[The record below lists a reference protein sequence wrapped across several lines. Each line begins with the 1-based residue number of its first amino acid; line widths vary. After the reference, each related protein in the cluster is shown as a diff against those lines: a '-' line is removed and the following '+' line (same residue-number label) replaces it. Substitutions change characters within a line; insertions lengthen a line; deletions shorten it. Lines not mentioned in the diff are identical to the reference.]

1 MTASSEGR
9 PGERFL
15 SRRGEVLGDYGFED
29 DPGRPEWRAD
39 GGLTFWHYTRRNRL
53 SLILGTAGGLRARKR
68 AFFSTELT
76 PEFEG
81 LYTVEG
87 FLDTKP
93 RWLDDSPYFGGE
105 GGRRWR
111 GWIGE
116 VLLRVDLPPGFQ
128 GVWVA
133 DWGHPLDVMAV
144 QRGEPSPLG
153 LGYDSRTG
161 HEANRAYAHSVVPI
175 ETYSGGHLAPVV
187 TVMRPGPG
195 IAIPRVCVSVAE
207 VQPRMRE
214 TG

>member
-1 MTASSEGR
+1 MTGDGQAR

-15 SRRGEVLGDYGFED
+15 RRRGELLGDLGFED
-29 DPGRPEWRAD
+29 DPGRPQWRAD
-39 GGLTFWHYTRRNRL
+39 GGLTFWHYARRNRL
-53 SLILGTAGGLRARKR
+53 GLILGTAGGLKARKR
-68 AFFSTELT
+68 AFFSTGLT
-76 PEFEG
+76 LEFEG

-87 FLDTKP
+87 FLDPKP

-133 DWGHPLDVMAV
+133 DYGHPMEVKAI
-144 QRGEPSPLG
+144 QQEKRAPLG
-153 LGYDSRTG
+153 LGYDCRTG
-161 HEANRAYAHSVVPI
+161 HEANRAYAHSLVPI
-175 ETYSGGHLAPVV
+175 ERYRGGHLAPVV

-195 IAIPRVCVSVAE
+195 IAVPRACLSVADI
-207 VQPRMRE
+207 QPRLRR
-214 TG
+214 T

>member
-1 MTASSEGR
+1 MSVPRQER

-15 SRRGEVLGDYGFED
+15 RGRGELLGRCGFED
-29 DPGRPEWRAD
+29 DPGRPERRAD

-53 SLILGTAGGLRARKR
+53 PLILGTAGGLKARKG
-68 AFFSTELT
+68 AYFSTELT

-87 FLDTKP
+87 FLEPKP
-93 RWLDDSPYFGGE
+93 CWLDDSPYFGGE
-105 GGRRWR
+105 GGRQWR

-116 VLLRVDLPPGFQ
+116 VLLRVDLPPGFRN
-128 GVWVA
+128 VWVA
-133 DWGHPLDVMAV
+133 DHGHPLEVKAV
-144 QRGEPSPLG
+144 QRGEPAPLG
-153 LGYDSRTG
+153 LGYDCRTG
-161 HEANRAYAHSVVPI
+161 HEANRAYAHSLVPI
-175 ETYSGGHLAPVV
+175 ETYRGGHLAPVV

-207 VQPRMRE
+207 VQPRMRR